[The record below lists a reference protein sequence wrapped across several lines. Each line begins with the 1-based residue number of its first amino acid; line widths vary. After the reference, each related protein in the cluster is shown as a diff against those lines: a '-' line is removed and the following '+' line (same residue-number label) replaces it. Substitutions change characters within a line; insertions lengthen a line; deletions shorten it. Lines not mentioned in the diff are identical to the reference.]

1 MPSMPLDTPFH
12 DEMLLYLYRQ
22 QNDWAFEALF
32 ERYHALIRSFVLASY
47 YVKRMAQFDI
57 DECIQECEI
66 CFYQCTQYYCETLNT
81 RFSTFVKN
89 RLHYCVLNY
98 VEQAVGLN
106 RFVPLDGKEE
116 IIADE
121 RAEKRS
127 DKRLVLYELSRAVS
141 LELKGLE
148 KEILR
153 RLIEGQGKQ
162 EIVSQLE
169 ISSKQYENALYRLRK
184 KIGFL
189 RQ

>member
-1 MPSMPLDTPFH
+1 M
-12 DEMLLYLYRQ
+12 
-22 QNDWAFEALF
+22 
-32 ERYHALIRSFVLASY
+32 
-47 YVKRMAQFDI
+47 
-57 DECIQECEI
+57 
-66 CFYQCTQYYCETLNT
+66 
-81 RFSTFVKN
+81 KN

-127 DKRLVLYELSRAVS
+127 DQRLVLYELSRAVS
-141 LELKGLE
+141 RELKGLE